1 VDLASADKDKS
12 SIFKVRSVRVKV
24 HSLKFS
30 IHGSKR
36 DYLYKTLRPI
46 ATVLIKRQIQK
57 AVADAIKT
65 GLEYVDGQLVS
76 VRDRVEEARASSDTS
91 RTDVLRAAFQRKKDD
106 AEEAGSVKGTDHRK
120 SQFKV
125 VAKRDSAIL
134 PQHGH
139 DSGWATKAQE
149 RAEAAGTGENWH
161 SDA

>member
-1 VDLASADKDKS
+1 M
-12 SIFKVRSVRVKV
+12 KV

-36 DYLYKTLRPI
+36 DFLYRTLRPV

-65 GLEYVDGQLVS
+65 GMEYVDGQLVS
-76 VRDRVEEARASSDTS
+76 VRDRVDEARASSDTS
-91 RTDVLRAAFQRKKDD
+91 RTDVLRAAFQRKKEVV
-106 AEEAGSVKGTDHRK
+106 EEHVNVKGADRK

-134 PQHGH
+134 PKEGH
-139 DSGWATKAQE
+139 PSGWATKAQE
-149 RAEAAGTGENWH
+149 SAEAAGTGESWH
-161 SDA
+161 SNA